1 MHNYCL
7 GGLVVFQFYQNY
19 PQRCEKIL
27 RDIKNPKTRSK
38 NVSLYSV
45 VSDDKFTLPKYEW
58 RKKPWWLH
66 VTWTKLFLVNAL
78 ARCTTSNTFVF
89 LTGLEKRDFS
99 FAGPPN

>member
-1 MHNYCL
+1 M
-7 GGLVVFQFYQNY
+7 FQFNQNY

-58 RKKPWWLH
+58 RKNPWWLH

-78 ARCTTSNTFVF
+78 ARCTILYIRIPYWPGKEGFFVRRATK
-89 LTGLEKRDFS
+89 LKYPHAEK
-99 FAGPPN
+99 